1 MSFVAYTHFPR
12 VCICDTR
19 CQPYQEQKDLITI
32 ITTESGALRN
42 IVPSCILLSPMPRQL
57 TRRPS
62 GMLGFS
68 VVWLGQLVSMT
79 GSGMTRFALTIWVW
93 QETGQ
98 ATALALVAIFSFA
111 PAILFSPIAGVIVD
125 RVSRKKVMI
134 ASDLAAGLSTV
145 ALLILY
151 STGQLQI
158 WHLWALGFFASTF
171 ESFQFPAYSAAITT
185 MIDKKHYTRANAM
198 LGMVGSASTIIAPAS
213 AGALLP
219 FLGIGG
225 IMIIDIATFVFAIGA
240 LLFVVIPNPVE
251 TAAGRASRGT
261 MFQESLFGFRY
272 IFSNPSLLRLL
283 LIFFATN
290 LVFGLAMILFAPM
303 ILARTANNTVALG
316 TTQMMFGIGGIVGGL
331 VVTAWGGFKR
341 RIHGVL
347 LGLILISV
355 CGVIIIG
362 VGQAVPVWGL
372 GAFFV
377 MLFLPLVQGSSQA
390 IWQAKVSP
398 DIQGK
403 VFATRRLIAQL
414 SSPVAMIMGGR
425 LADAVLEPAMAS
437 GGTFAHLFQP
447 LVGSGPGSG
456 MAVLFVFSGILGAIV
471 GLSGYLIPAVRRVED
486 ILPDHDAPPPTAT

>member
-1 MSFVAYTHFPR
+1 VSFM
-12 VCICDTR
+12 I
-19 CQPYQEQKDLITI
+19 
-32 ITTESGALRN
+32 N
-42 IVPSCILLSPMPRQL
+42 QL
-57 TRRPS
+57 KRRPS

-93 QETGQ
+93 QKTGE

-111 PAILFSPIAGVIVD
+111 PAIILSPIAGAIVD

-151 STGQLQI
+151 STGLLEI
-158 WHLWALGFFASTF
+158 WHLWAAGFFASAF
-171 ESFQFPAYSAAITT
+171 ESFQFPAYSAAVTT

-198 LGMVGSASTIIAPAS
+198 LTMVESASGIIAPAS

-219 FLGIGG
+219 LLGISG
-225 IMIIDIATFVFAIGA
+225 IMIIDIVTFVFAIGA
-240 LLFVVIPNPVE
+240 LLLVVIPDPVQ

-261 MFQESLFGFRY
+261 MLQESLFGFRY
-272 IFSNPSLLRLL
+272 IFSSRSLLGLL
-283 LIFFATN
+283 LIFFSTN
-290 LVFGLAMILFAPM
+290 LTFGLVMILFAPM
-303 ILARTANNTVALG
+303 ILARTADNTVILG
-316 TTQMMFGIGGIVGGL
+316 TTLMMFGVGGVVGGL
-331 VVTAWGGFKR
+331 VIAAWGGFKR

-347 LGLILISV
+347 SGLILMSV
-355 CGVIIIG
+355 FGQIVIG
-362 VGQAVPVWGL
+362 VGQSIRVWAL
-372 GAFFV
+372 GAFLAMFF
-377 MLFLPLVQGSSQA
+377 MPLVNGSSQA

-403 VFATRRLIAQL
+403 VFATRRLIAQI

-425 LADAVLEPAMAS
+425 LADAVFEPAMAS
-437 GGTFAHLFQP
+437 GGTFAQFFQP

-456 MAVLFVFSGILGAIV
+456 MAVLFVFAGILGVVV
-471 GLSGYLIPAVRRVED
+471 GLIGYLVPVVREVETR
-486 ILPDHDAPPPTAT
+486 LPDYDAPARTTT